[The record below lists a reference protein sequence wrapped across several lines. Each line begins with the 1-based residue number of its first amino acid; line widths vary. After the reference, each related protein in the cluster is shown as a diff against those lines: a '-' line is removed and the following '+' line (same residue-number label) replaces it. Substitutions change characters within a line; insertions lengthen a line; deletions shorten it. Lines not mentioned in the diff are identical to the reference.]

1 MAPVYEVPGSKD
13 QGRFISVFN
22 TVHRNEVKS
31 TLQAEGVPGRLG
43 QANSAKERD
52 RFSPAGH
59 QAVFLEKEK
68 TRVEIKQ
75 GGGSGKQGGGT
86 LGVLTVKETTKDVGS
101 EKHKEIQDSKPLM
114 DINFYVNRKRCP
126 SLSQS
131 HAFTC

>member
-75 GGGSGKQGGGT
+75 GGGT

>member
-75 GGGSGKQGGGT
+75 GGGT

-131 HAFTC
+131 HTFTC

>member
-43 QANSAKERD
+43 QANSAKGRD

-68 TRVEIKQ
+68 TRVEI
-75 GGGSGKQGGGT
+75 KQGGGT